1 MRANQGETDIMEI
14 KVKLKRRSETESEIR
29 TEVATYSTTVGLYQ
43 IEFD

>member
-1 MRANQGETDIMEI
+1 MRANQGETDITEI
-14 KVKLKRRSETESEIR
+14 KVKLKRSETESEIR